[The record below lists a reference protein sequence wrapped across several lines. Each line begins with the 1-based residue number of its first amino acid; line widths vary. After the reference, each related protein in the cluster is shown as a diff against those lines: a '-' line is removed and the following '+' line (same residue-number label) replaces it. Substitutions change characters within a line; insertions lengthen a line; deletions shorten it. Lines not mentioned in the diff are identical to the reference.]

1 MFRPAM
7 VVATPAK
14 TASRSRRR
22 YAGASRSGK
31 VLRSCCAVQAL
42 VGSLV
47 DGHVDDPSMLVRED
61 DEHEEHPERDGRHD
75 EEVDGHDL
83 GRVIGEKRSPRL

>member
-1 MFRPAM
+1 
-7 VVATPAK
+7 
-14 TASRSRRR
+14 
-22 YAGASRSGK
+22 
-31 VLRSCCAVQAL
+31 